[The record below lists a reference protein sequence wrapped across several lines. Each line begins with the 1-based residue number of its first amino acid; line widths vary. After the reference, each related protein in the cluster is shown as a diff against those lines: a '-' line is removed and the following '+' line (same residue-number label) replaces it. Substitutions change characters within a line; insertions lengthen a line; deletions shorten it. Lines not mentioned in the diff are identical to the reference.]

1 MILHRTKIIED
12 YNIIAYSQ
20 WKTETK
26 KTIIIWKA
34 TKVEMEHEI
43 IMIQAL
49 VVSHDNKNNNMS
61 QVCARDEKN
70 KGQ

>member
-1 MILHRTKIIED
+1 
-12 YNIIAYSQ
+12 
-20 WKTETK
+20 
-26 KTIIIWKA
+26 
-34 TKVEMEHEI
+34 MEHEI